1 MIDSQIRPIIDEV
14 ALQEKLIK
22 RLRGQIEH
30 YKLERAKD
38 NVEYIVREEDDLKI
52 TKKLELELI
61 D

>member
-14 ALQEKLIK
+14 ALQEKLIN

-52 TKKLELELI
+52 AKKLELKLI